1 LNLIKIY
8 YSVCV
13 FSGIV
18 PVFFYFS
25 YKKNSSSPKN
35 KIESFLLLYSVSRFI
50 IDIAVIILSNVI
62 KNSLP
67 AIHISVL
74 ICYFL
79 VLKIIN
85 EVDVI
90 KNIKLYYL
98 GGVFL
103 FVLDLTI
110 TSTIF
115 KPCILSS
122 LTTFF
127 VIIVMSIK
135 ALQLF
140 HISRENEKLI
150 GYFLLF
156 YLAAF
161 AYFMYLELMSYSV
174 TIMYWAFLLFIS
186 INILFNIS
194 ISHIIWLRRRI

>member
-1 LNLIKIY
+1 MNPIIIY
-8 YSVCV
+8 YYVCV

-25 YKKNSSSPKN
+25 YKNSSSPKN
-35 KIESFLLLYSVSRFI
+35 KIESFLLLYSISRFI
-50 IDIAVIILSNVI
+50 IDIAVIILSNTI

-67 AIHISVL
+67 AIHFSVL

-115 KPCILSS
+115 KPCLLSS
-122 LTTFF
+122 LTTFL

-174 TIMYWAFLLFIS
+174 TIMYWALFLFIS
-186 INILFNIS
+186 INILFNLS